1 MDIFSYWDSGR
12 DNAPAVVK
20 KCFQRWEDLNPEHRL
35 VVLNAHDLRDVLSD
49 LPFDV
54 GTLPVQAQSDIL
66 RVRLLRLHGG
76 AWVDATL
83 LPVLPL
89 DLWHDTYLGTTGF
102 FVFAGPP
109 AHWRLSNFLIIAQA
123 GNPFITAL
131 DAAVRGYWTHPRQ
144 PFDHRFQPTWPVG
157 NRLTLR
163 ALVTRGMGPGYVDF
177 FSNWHKDLLYPVSD
191 DGRCSRYFPYFWQ
204 HYLMMQLAETDP
216 MMQAIVDSMTYRH
229 HDLSHTVQNAHHTLG
244 PDFPKAVLMAL
255 RCSPVQKLDWRVDW
269 PDEVFVFPPPEHIL
283 I

>member
-12 DNAPAVVK
+12 DNAPAVVQ

-54 GTLPVQAQSDIL
+54 GALPVQAQSDIL

-89 DLWHDTYLGTTGF
+89 DLWHDTYVGTTGF
-102 FVFAGPP
+102 FVFGGPP
-109 AHWRLSNFLIIAQA
+109 VHWRLGTFLILAQA
-123 GNPFITAL
+123 GNPFIQAL
-131 DAAVRGYWTHPRQ
+131 DQANRDYWTHPRQ
-144 PFDHRFQPTWPVG
+144 AYDVQLRPTWRMGRQFARSMMKRG
-157 NRLTLR
+157 NGLEYLR
-163 ALVTRGMGPGYVDF
+163 F
-177 FSNWHKDLLYPVSD
+177 FRKWRKDLLYPVSD
-191 DGRCSRYFPYFWQ
+191 DGRRSRYFPYFWQ

-216 MMQAIVDSMTYRH
+216 KMQAIVDSMTYRQY
-229 HDLSHTVQNAHHTLG
+229 DLCHTVQGVRHGLG
-244 PDFPKAVLMAL
+244 PDFPKAVPMAL

-269 PDEVFVFPPPEHIL
+269 PDEVFKVPPAETVL